1 MKPLIRCHHHHVPPN
16 PFALLDTSL
25 LREPTCLPP
34 LALILYSDRTVQ
46 YRPQHITDCLTKEHH
61 FVPCAEMTTSH
72 LVRMFIQFVVCTHGL
87 PRSIVSDRGGQFVSL
102 FWKAL
107 CAHLDIMLRLSSE
120 HHPETDSQTEQEN
133 QELEHYLRFYV
144 NYLQDDWVQ

>member
-1 MKPLIRCHHHHVPPN
+1 
-16 PFALLDTSL
+16 
-25 LREPTCLPP
+25 
-34 LALILYSDRTVQ
+34 
-46 YRPQHITDCLTKEHH
+46 
-61 FVPCAEMTTSH
+61 MTTSH
-72 LVRMFIQFVVCTHGL
+72 LVWMFIQFVVCTHGL

-107 CAHLDIMLRLSSE
+107 CAYLDIMLRLSSG

-133 QELEHYLRFYV
+133 QELEHYLRSYV